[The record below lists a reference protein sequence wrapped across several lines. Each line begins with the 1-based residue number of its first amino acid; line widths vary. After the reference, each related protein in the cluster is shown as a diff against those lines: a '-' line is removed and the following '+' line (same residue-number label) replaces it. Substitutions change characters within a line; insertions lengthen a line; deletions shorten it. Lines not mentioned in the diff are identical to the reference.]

1 MFGRKQAIAILGIS
15 ALIISGCGA
24 SSESAL
30 ISNPGSNG
38 SLGGQYISEQNREE
52 NLAVSNEPQDVIP
65 EAYYSDD
72 ERIAKLA
79 AAMYNG
85 TEFEGSETGGSFR
98 TPSASNSTP
107 SGTSS
112 TAGGSTSTPSPSP
125 TSAGTATPTTTG
137 TVTPTPTPSGT
148 VTPTPTPKPT
158 PSGNSKPNTDIAPM
172 EVIFYDI
179 GQGDC
184 TLVKC
189 DGHSLLIDCGET
201 SKGSE
206 VRLKLLQKQNVENLD
221 FLMLTHPDSDH
232 IGGAASVI
240 DNVKIDAIWMSDF
253 VKTNDVYTRLMDTIR
268 RKDVYY
274 YTPKVGNEYYLGDA
288 VIKVIAP
295 NNTYDNPN
303 DSSVG
308 IIIEHGKNRFL
319 FAGDATTNAEADIIK
334 NGLDISADVY
344 KVNHHGSASST
355 SQAFLDA
362 VNPTYAVISCGKN
375 NDYGHPT
382 KEVLDKL
389 KAKNVSVFRTDE
401 QGTVT
406 VTSDGSNLTW
416 STEPSTT
423 WAAGTGTGKTYGEQA
438 HAGATATPTPMPT
451 PTPSPTPTSTPFIVN
466 DVGDTGNMDRSLPN
480 TSGSSTVK
488 RDLPEPEPGPG
499 AVWIPT
505 DGGKKYH
512 KTPDCSGMTNPI
524 QVSVHTAQE
533 YGFTACKKCY
543 D

>member
-1 MFGRKQAIAILGIS
+1 MFVRKRAIAILGIS

-38 SLGGQYISEQNREE
+38 GIGGQYISEQNSAE
-52 NLAVSNEPQDVIP
+52 NLSVSNEPQDVIP

-85 TEFEGSETGGSFR
+85 GEFEGSETGGNFR

-112 TAGGSTSTPSPSP
+112 TAGGSTSTPSPTP
-125 TSAGTATPTTTG
+125 TGTATPTPTG
-137 TVTPTPTPSGT
+137 TGTPTPTPSGT

-416 STEPSTT
+416 SAEPSTT
-423 WAAGTGTGKTYGEQA
+423 WAAGTGTAKTYGETA
-438 HAGATATPTPMPT
+438 YAGGTPT
-451 PTPSPTPTSTPFIVN
+451 PTPTPTPTSPPASTPFIVN
-466 DVGDTGNMDRSLPN
+466 DVGNTGNMDRSLP
-480 TSGSSTVK
+480 TGTPSSFEGITN
-488 RDLPEPEPGPG
+488 EPGG
-499 AVWIPT
+499 QYVLNT
-505 DGGKKYH
+505 HTMKFHYK
-512 KTPDCSGMTNPI
+512 DCKDVSRIDAENRIDTNLSASDI
-524 QVSVHTAQE
+524 TAK
-533 YGFTACKKCY
+533 GFSPCQHCKPR
-543 D
+543 